1 MAGRTVA
8 KATAGDSL
16 GCKSEETE
24 STEIQSRKATTGVM
38 ARTGTEMTEAHD
50 DNAMHR
56 KFVLQ
61 FHAARTICCCASPSN
76 VSDPPIP
83 FGHHVCNIQQTA
95 MHNPCLHLV
104 GHDRTCQNPGDKLSA
119 AR

>member
-1 MAGRTVA
+1 
-8 KATAGDSL
+8 
-16 GCKSEETE
+16 
-24 STEIQSRKATTGVM
+24 M

-76 VSDPPIP
+76 VSDPSIL
-83 FGHHVCNIQQTA
+83 FGHHVCNIQQMA
-95 MHNPCLHLV
+95 SHNPCVHLV
-104 GHDRTCQNPGDKLSA
+104 GHDRTCQNPGDKHTHFIVKDDLPQSA
-119 AR
+119 MAPQS